1 MIQDQSLQS
10 PDTAMV
16 DVDYSNEDGLVDVLN
31 DIKIEVLICTFS
43 LHNQDTSDSQVN
55 LVRAADKS
63 TSVKRFIPSEFNVDY
78 DLGDD
83 YLYYEDKRFHRQTR
97 RALEASSTLEFTYVY
112 TGMLMDYFAYP
123 DADPNVRELGI
134 FIDPI
139 HRKAL
144 LPGDGNAKMSMTL
157 STDVAHYLA
166 LALDMESWPRVLS
179 TVAST
184 LILNDLVQVVERAIE
199 AKVQISYQPIE
210 AYKSRA
216 NALLP
221 RNQDLADRF
230 PQRFPHGTEQ
240 VRELIGDLEASVGL
254 GAFDLEHTKDGINL
268 VDFFGQDSKHPI
280 RFEYLARSTWKC
292 WHKLS
297 KDS

>member
-1 MIQDQSLQS
+1 
-10 PDTAMV
+10 MV
-16 DVDYSNEDGLVDVLN
+16 DVDYSNEDKLVDVLN
-31 DIKIEVLICTFS
+31 NNKIELVICVFS

-63 TSVKRFIPSEFNVDY
+63 TSVKRFIPSEFNIDY

-83 YLYYEDKRFHRQTR
+83 YLYYEDKLFHRQTR

-112 TGMLMDYFAYP
+112 TGMLMDYFARP
-123 DADPNVRELGI
+123 DADSKVRELGI
-134 FIDPI
+134 FIDPV

-166 LALDMESWPRVLS
+166 LALDMESWPSVLS

-184 LILNDLVQVVERAIE
+184 LTLNDLVQVVERAIG
-199 AKVQISYQPIE
+199 AKLQVAYQPIE
-210 AYKSRA
+210 AYKSRT

-221 RNQDLADRF
+221 RNQDLAARF
-230 PQRFPHGTEQ
+230 PQRFPQGTDQ
-240 VRELIGDLEASVGL
+240 VRELIGGLEASVGL
-254 GAFDLEHTKDGINL
+254 GAFDLEHIKDGINL
-268 VDFFGQDSKHPI
+268 VDFFGPDSEHPV
-280 RFEYLARSTWKC
+280 RFEYLARSTWNGR
-292 WHKLS
+292 HKF
-297 KDS
+297 DDRDT